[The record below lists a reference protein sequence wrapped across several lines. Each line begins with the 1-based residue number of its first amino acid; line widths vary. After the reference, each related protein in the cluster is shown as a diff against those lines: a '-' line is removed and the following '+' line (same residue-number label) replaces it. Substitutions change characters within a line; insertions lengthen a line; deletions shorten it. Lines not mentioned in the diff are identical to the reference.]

1 MLIEQMTRYEGRQD
15 PNAGR
20 YLFLDAVQRMSQFIE
35 GVAAPTFGDFGDG
48 DEIGAALSWGAAP
61 IVTPRSF
68 PHKLTIVHYP
78 AIQS

>member
-35 GVAAPTFGDFGDG
+35 GIAAPTFGDFGDE
-48 DEIGAALSWGAAP
+48 DEIGAALSWGRER
-61 IVTPRSF
+61 PRLL
-68 PHKLTIVHYP
+68 HP
-78 AIQS
+78 AHFRTN